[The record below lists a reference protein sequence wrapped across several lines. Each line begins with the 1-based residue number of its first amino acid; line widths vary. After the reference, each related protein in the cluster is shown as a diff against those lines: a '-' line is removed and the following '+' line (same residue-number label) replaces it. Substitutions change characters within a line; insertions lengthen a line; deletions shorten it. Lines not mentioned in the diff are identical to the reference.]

1 MAPAKFAQCI
11 CGSIKIWPSSGG
23 EEVIDVGYA
32 VDAFILSGISESAFS
47 DLSGVYYRTPET
59 LTYNNQALPVYK
71 SADGLNTMSF
81 ASMSNTMTNVWEL
94 RRPSSSKSAALAT
107 GDPSYS
113 DLYPRNLS
121 LFEGKESNQGDWWN
135 VGSDTNFD
143 ISSVTETYSMA
154 IKFRTTDSAASEEFN
169 GTYVNNGNFTTYNG
183 VRYPIYYC
191 PDTNKYLYVRGDSGN
206 PDSTVGYVNPGELTI
221 RNDNS
226 RYMLHGLSGI
236 DSTGFIR
243 IDWLNEASANGLYY
257 EAEESESMNPGT
269 VFWSTEIVGGGS
281 SSSQNIKL
289 QGFTGTMEIYGE
301 TTTIDEECNGVY
313 TDTGTT
319 NSVTYYDYDTGSY
332 TTVTAPVYYNGA
344 RYLFLSDY
352 QNEPVWAVGTSTSNP
367 LYLSSSNSTNVSS
380 IIGTNYWYY
389 QTYRLPNQITAS
401 WTDEDQSHGG
411 SGDEEHTYFIISG
424 SDSTNIMTKAVNG
437 NYVKTAFT
445 YNYNP
450 VFTNGHY
457 YLYHNEY
464 DSRFVI
470 GTQIPSSSQEY
481 PDASYLKYFGNGSTS
496 LDDHWLDGTW
506 QPVPNSYQ
514 NFTNVSGATS
524 LNSVNMLPSQSLTFR
539 TVGSTNTP
547 SFEKYSRL
555 SDWYSGSSTDAHVT
569 ISNANNPTFDGSYY
583 YIGCYNANNSAK
595 ASQDSEY
602 AVWQHETKPYF
613 LIYASGAN
621 SNAWKIYGYPMI
633 NVANAN
639 SSHKAGELATVAS
652 GATVSYP
659 ASTQFE
665 DGNTYDSFYVEYI
678 ADTSSS
684 TYPNAFVVAGHSTD
698 NFNGTYVKQ
707 SMTTTYNGTTYP
719 VYYNGVYYLWHHQTS
734 AAASLGTS
742 SDMDSTESGMPAFYT
757 SGGGRS
763 VNDLTASNLTGQ
775 WSIGGGM
782 HYESLT
788 FTESSSTTPSAGSGE
803 GTAPSSGTPYL
814 HLTNSSTTTYNGYY
828 ALVSSD
834 PTATGSKWK
843 HTSKNFWIGWW
854 SGGSHPGLNGGWHI
868 YSSESN
874 VGTEN
879 YTVQRVGTNTSSNAV
894 EMFTGGATNN
904 GYTITYEANG
914 YS

>member
-1 MAPAKFAQCI
+1 MAPSKFVQCI

-23 EEVIDVGYA
+23 GEVIDVGYA
-32 VDAFILSGISESAFS
+32 VDAFILSGMGDILFY
-47 DLSGVYYRTPET
+47 DLSGVYYRTSQT
-59 LTYNNQALPVYK
+59 LTYGNQVLPVYK
-71 SADGLNTMSF
+71 SADGLNIMSY
-81 ASMSNTMTNVWEL
+81 APMSNTLTNVWQL
-94 RRPSSSKSAALAT
+94 SRPSSSKSAALDVAY
-107 GDPSYS
+107 DNYSPSYS
-113 DLYPRNLS
+113 DLYPSNLN
-121 LFEGKESNQGDWWN
+121 LFEGKSTSGGDWWDAGN
-135 VGSDTNFD
+135 DVNFE

-154 IKFRTTDSAASEEFN
+154 IKFRTTDSAASGEFN

-191 PDTNKYLYVRGDSGN
+191 SDTNKYLYVRGDSGN
-206 PDSTVGYVNPGELTI
+206 PDSTVDYVNPGELTI

-257 EAEESESMNPGT
+257 EAGESESMNPGT

-281 SSSQNIKL
+281 SSSGENIKL
-289 QGFTGTMEIYGE
+289 QGFPTDLAEY
-301 TTTIDEECNGVY
+301 NGVY
-313 TDTGTT
+313 TLVNGTII
-319 NSVTYYDYDTGSY
+319 NDN
-332 TTVTAPVYYNGA
+332 PVYYNGA
-344 RYLFLSDY
+344 RYLYYAANPNAPGFTWGVNTSIVGSSQDY
-352 QNEPVWAVGTSTSNP
+352 VSIASNYSS
-367 LYLSSSNSTNVSS
+367 LDGFVSSSGKTVSWQAGADS
-380 IIGTNYWYY
+380 YY
-389 QTYRLPNQITAS
+389 QVTGT

-411 SGDEEHTYFIISG
+411 SGDEEYTYFIISG
-424 SDSTNIMTKAVNG
+424 SDSTNVMTKAVNG

-481 PDASYLKYFGNGSTS
+481 PDASYLKYFGNGSTT

-506 QPVPNSYQ
+506 QSVPNSYQ

-547 SFEKYSRL
+547 SFEKYSSL

-583 YIGCYNANNSAK
+583 YIGCYNANNNAK

-665 DGNTYDSFYVEYI
+665 GGNTYDSFYVEYI

-742 SDMDSTESGMPAFYT
+742 SDMDSTESGIPAYYT

-803 GTAPSSGTPYL
+803 GAAPSSGTPYL
-814 HLTNSSTTTYNGYY
+814 YLTNSSTTTYNGYY
-828 ALVSSD
+828 ALVSGTPS
-834 PTATGSKWK
+834 ASGSKWK
-843 HTSKNFWIGWW
+843 HVAKNYWIGYYM
-854 SGGSHPGLNGGWHI
+854 SGSPSGPKGWHV
-868 YSSESN
+868 YSNANSVGTDNNIAQQN
-874 VGTEN
+874 VGSS
-879 YTVQRVGTNTSSNAV
+879 SSNIASTL
-894 EMFTGGATNN
+894 FAGGATNN